1 MQFTPKIKENR
12 WDVKIEK
19 QIFTKWFRE
28 KIYAFDLKAKKK
40 KIFSIDTPPPYPRSI

>member
-28 KIYAFDLKAKKK
+28 RIYSFSIKSKK
-40 KIFSIDTPPPYPRSI
+40 KIFSIDTPPPYPRPI